1 MQTLAHQA
9 YGQVQN
15 RTAGNKELEAKL
27 FSQITQD
34 LQTVQS
40 TEDPLPAV
48 FADAV
53 SRNLQMWTILSA
65 DLLSPGNEMPDEI
78 KRTLLNLAG
87 FVRNTSMRVLAGEGD
102 LADLIDIN
110 VMISDGLRGNTTTTL

>member
-1 MQTLAHQA
+1 MHTLAHQA
-9 YGQVQN
+9 YGQVQH
-15 RTAGNKELEAKL
+15 RTAGNKELEATL

-34 LQTVQS
+34 LKAVQS
-40 TEDPLPAV
+40 TEDPQPSIL
-48 FADAV
+48 ADAV
-53 SRNLQMWTILSA
+53 SRNLQLWTILSA
-65 DLLSPGNEMPDEI
+65 DLLSPGNEMPNEL

-110 VMISDGLRGNTTTTL
+110 VMISDGLKGNVPTTL